1 VSLVKIGVGVGF
13 GLVLPAVSLELLL
26 VVSKFA
32 RIFSIKLGMYYAFF

>member
-13 GLVLPAVSLELLL
+13 ELVLPPVSLELLL

-32 RIFSIKLGMYYAFF
+32 RIFSIKLEM